1 SDLART
7 LDLIAAQGSAAF
19 YHGSIADRIEQA
31 MRRDGGLL
39 TRADLAT
46 YRPVVR
52 EPLVGSY
59 RGYTLYTMPP
69 PSSGGIILIGL
80 LHALEPDSI
89 AALGHNSAAFIHRFA
104 EICNRYYADRATFM
118 GDPDFAPAPVAGLTS
133 HRYAEWVRGQIDPA
147 RHRPAREIA
156 HGDSA
161 WLWQLS
167 QAPEESK
174 ETTHFSVVDR
184 WGNAVSNT
192 YTLNDGYGSRYVVEG
207 TGFLLNDEMDDFSV
221 KPGAPN
227 LYGLVGGSANEI
239 APGKRMLSSMTPTIV
254 TKDGR
259 LFLVLGSPGGSR
271 IITSVCQVLLN
282 VVDHG

>member
-89 AALGHNSAAFIHRFA
+89 AASATTRRRSSTASPRS
-104 EICNRYYADRATFM
+104 AT
-118 GDPDFAPAPVAGLTS
+118 GTTPTGPPSWATRISRRPRWRGSPRTATPSGSEARSTRPATAL
-133 HRYAEWVRGQIDPA
+133 PA
-147 RHRPAREIA
+147 RSRTATAR
-156 HGDSA
+156 
-161 WLWQLS
+161 
-167 QAPEESK
+167 
-174 ETTHFSVVDR
+174 
-184 WGNAVSNT
+184 
-192 YTLNDGYGSRYVVEG
+192 GS
-207 TGFLLNDEMDDFSV
+207 
-221 KPGAPN
+221 
-227 LYGLVGGSANEI
+227 GS
-239 APGKRMLSSMTPTIV
+239 
-254 TKDGR
+254 
-259 LFLVLGSPGGSR
+259 
-271 IITSVCQVLLN
+271 
-282 VVDHG
+282 